1 MQKVHRH
8 LSAICGALF
17 SSPPPLSPLRPF
29 LFLSPH
35 LAPRH
40 PRHFSSPSLRGR
52 RKLSTR
58 DFFFAR
64 WKGGGGGLK
73 VPCPTKAHPNISLFL
88 LPPLSFLRVAAEKF
102 PPPPVSP
109 QGKSNRPAHIL
120 LLLLLF
126 SLHIQT
132 VLLASPL
139 FRLLMNCAN
148 LKHTPCIRRRRRRRR
163 RTLDSIPLDIVR
175 LSQLTPSKKKRRRGK
190 NKNLLLPDTRG
201 FFFRISYFTLTEK
214 RKEPRPTPPPQTI
227 KGDLSEFRRRRKRYF
242 RSRSL
247 SARPTHFFY
256 SSSPGLSR
264 APRKLSEKS
273 DAFLPPPFLPPHY
286 KAIGQKEAPEEK
298 ALFTRFKQNK
308 RG

>member
-1 MQKVHRH
+1 MERRGRGIKST
-8 LSAICGALF
+8 LSNQGPPKYLSF
-17 SSPPPLSPLRPF
+17 SPPSSF
-29 LFLSPH
+29 
-35 LAPRH
+35 
-40 PRHFSSPSLRGR
+40 FSQ
-52 RKLSTR
+52 
-58 DFFFAR
+58 
-64 WKGGGGGLK
+64 GGGRE
-73 VPCPTKAHPNISLFL
+73 N
-88 LPPLSFLRVAAEKF
+88 F

-120 LLLLLF
+120 LFF
-126 SLHIQT
+126 SLRNQT